1 MVYDMK
7 LIWNRYFVDI
17 SLQKNMHML
26 VLDPGY
32 IVTAL
37 DINTKWFDEL

>member
-7 LIWNRYFVDI
+7 LIWNRYSVDI
-17 SLQKNMHML
+17 FLNKNMYMH

-37 DINTKWFDEL
+37 DVNTKWFDEL